1 MIAFVYYT
9 EIYSVTK
16 CLCHVMLWLKELE
29 LKIKLG
35 RIYLKNMFRK
45 KIKKIKEFVISPHEW
60 GGDCA
65 RHCCV
70 DPCGFS
76 GHTSSYCWDADCYL
90 HFGPFGIELEFCLCG
105 F

>member
-35 RIYLKNMFRK
+35 RVYLKNMFRK

-60 GGDCA
+60 GATVRGTVVWT
-65 RHCCV
+65 RV
-70 DPCGFS
+70 DFLVIRV
-76 GHTSSYCWDADCYL
+76 HTAGMLIAIYILGLLA
-90 HFGPFGIELEFCLCG
+90 
-105 F
+105 